1 MSYSS
6 LCQTNYSIYPGE
18 FVPLMNEE
26 EVKAQFP
33 LNCERE
39 YPQPAVNLKE
49 TEDTY
54 KIEFALPGFKRE
66 ELLILADDNILT
78 IYGIHKE
85 KQNNISEKLKF
96 NEFKYDYFEKRIT
109 LPENLDIE
117 FVAANYESGVIRIYI
132 PKTARP
138 VKNVHQIIVVY

>member
-1 MSYSS
+1 MFSK
-6 LCQTNYSIYPGE
+6 LDKILLGNQFVGLEIFTENGE
-18 FVPLMNEE
+18 DGFAMVCVEKKKNELFI
-26 EVKAQFP
+26 A
-33 LNCERE
+33 
-39 YPQPAVNLKE
+39 
-49 TEDTY
+49 
-54 KIEFALPGFKRE
+54 
-66 ELLILADDNILT
+66 
-78 IYGIHKE
+78 HKE
-85 KQNNISEKLKF
+85 KQNNISERLQF